1 MYVSEVKERLMCIRK
16 LRQRGGGC
24 MCTASVD
31 NLKEQYHEIFE
42 LQPSVG
48 DLKGQYHEIFDFPT

>member
-1 MYVSEVKERLMCIRK
+1 MYKKMTPKR
-16 LRQRGGGC
+16 GGC

-31 NLKEQYHEIFE
+31 NLKEQYHEIFD